1 MKLRFKINLLV
12 ICIGLCLTKQVLSQ
26 ADPYKGLNVKIYENT
41 KVLESL
47 LKTIANKSYDPKIRQ
62 DALDQ
67 AMELFIDDNVT
78 IEVISTGMAKAKRYK
93 IRDYLTR
100 VYDYNYDNVKIEW
113 KTISIIEDVK
123 LKDDGF
129 YYGKLRIYQ
138 VFEGTGKRE
147 YKDVTEKDLEIRL
160 TKKFI
165 ETGNEKNPSYLELYF
180 GNMVVQSLNGIA
192 VDDLNKKRP
201 KSKPKPITVN
211 PVP

>member
-1 MKLRFKINLLV
+1 MKINKIVKILICSG
-12 ICIGLCLTKQVLSQ
+12 ICISQLSFSQ
-26 ADPYKGLNVKIYENT
+26 TDPTKGLNVKIYENT

-47 LKTIANKSYDPKIRQ
+47 LKTIANKSYDHKIRE

-67 AMELFIDDNVT
+67 AMELFIDNNVM
-78 IEVISTGMAKAKRYK
+78 IEVISTGMTKAKRYK

-100 VYDYNYDNVKIEW
+100 VLDYNYDQVKIEW
-113 KTISIIEDVK
+113 KTISVIEDVK

-129 YYGKLRIYQ
+129 YYGKVRIYQ
-138 VFEGTGKRE
+138 VFEGSGKRE
-147 YKDVTEKDLEIRL
+147 YQDVTEKDLEIRL

-180 GNMVVQSLNGIA
+180 GDMTVQSLNGIA
-192 VDDLNKKRP
+192 VDDLSKKKP
-201 KSKPKPITVN
+201 KPKPKPIIVH